1 MKCSESSAPAPRKS
15 RPRKARREWP
25 LAPPRRSSEV
35 LYAEVP
41 RNQIALY
48 RFLLE
53 GYDNLAVMSVV
64 DRYRAVIKLRFLPDA
79 DEALRGLLQ
88 SQGAQIIDPPGR
100 SAV

>member
-1 MKCSESSAPAPRKS
+1 MKCSEPSAQAPRKS
-15 RPRKARREWP
+15 RPRKTRREWP

-79 DEALRGLLQ
+79 EKTLRGLLHA
-88 SQGAQIIDPPGR
+88 QGAHIIDL
-100 SAV
+100 SARAAV

>member
-1 MKCSESSAPAPRKS
+1 M
-15 RPRKARREWP
+15 
-25 LAPPRRSSEV
+25 PPRRSSEV

-53 GYDNLAVMSVV
+53 GYDNLAIMSVV

-79 DEALRGLLQ
+79 ERTLRGILLA
-88 SQGAQIIDPPGR
+88 QGAKLIEPPGR
-100 SAV
+100 LVG